1 MSKTNEFED
10 VGNTIFSIVQAVG
23 SIASVAALM
32 ILGIKYMLGSVEE
45 KAEYKKTFPI
55 YLVGCIL
62 VFTICALGNLVYDWI
77 QALPV

>member
-1 MSKTNEFED
+1 MSKTNQFDD

-23 SIASVAALM
+23 IISSIAALM
-32 ILGIKYMLGSVEE
+32 LIGIKYMMGSVEQ

-62 VFTICALGNLVYDWI
+62 VFAICALGNLVYEWV
-77 QALPV
+77 QAL